1 MPVTSELLGKYAI
14 GGAENDSAAGEAP
27 MMEASSGNLSL
38 TAIVRKDDPK
48 LAVGAEWATDLAVGW
63 STNGVSA
70 TTNGLVQPADAGLER
85 RKFTVTFDP
94 ATEPRKFLRLK
105 ATLAP

>member
-1 MPVTSELLGKYAI
+1 
-14 GGAENDSAAGEAP
+14 
-27 MMEASSGNLSL
+27 
-38 TAIVRKDDPK
+38 VRKDDPK
-48 LAVGAEWATDLAVGW
+48 LAVGAEWVTDLAVGW

-70 TTNGLVQPADAGLER
+70 TTNGLVQPADPGLER
-85 RKFTVTFDP
+85 RRFTVTFDP